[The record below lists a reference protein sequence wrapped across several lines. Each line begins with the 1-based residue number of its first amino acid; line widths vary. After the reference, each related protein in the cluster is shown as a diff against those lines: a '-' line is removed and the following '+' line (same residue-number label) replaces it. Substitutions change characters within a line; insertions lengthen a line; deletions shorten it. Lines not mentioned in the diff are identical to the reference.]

1 MKRRES
7 GFTLL
12 EKLVALVVFGLVMA
26 WLTQT
31 FRFGL
36 SVWSAGP
43 RKVAAP
49 ENLAALD
56 AALTRMIGQAV
67 PGSFIGH
74 RDRLVFTTVL
84 PPGAGLP
91 GALADAA
98 ILPGPNST
106 LVLRYQPHP
115 PGIPL
120 VRLPPPMIE
129 TLANGVAAFSASYL
143 TTQPSGAPGW
153 TNDFSGSGLPLLVRL
168 HIQTSSAANWPDL
181 VAATVNPG
189 G

>member
-1 MKRRES
+1 MKRRDA

-12 EKLVALVVFGLVMA
+12 EMLVALVVFGLVMA
-26 WLTQT
+26 GLTQT

-43 RKVAAP
+43 RRVAGP
-49 ENLAALD
+49 ENMAALD

-74 RDRLVFTTVL
+74 PDRLVFTTVL

-98 ILPGPNST
+98 ILPGPNNT
-106 LVLRYQPHP
+106 LVLRYRAHP

-120 VRLPPPMIE
+120 VKLPPPMLE
-129 TLANGVAAFSASYL
+129 TLATGVDGFSASYL
-143 TTQPSGAPGW
+143 IPQPSGAPAW
-153 TNDFSGSGLPLLVRL
+153 TNDWTGGGLPLLVRL
-168 HIQTSSAANWPDL
+168 HIQTSGANWPDL

-189 G
+189 D